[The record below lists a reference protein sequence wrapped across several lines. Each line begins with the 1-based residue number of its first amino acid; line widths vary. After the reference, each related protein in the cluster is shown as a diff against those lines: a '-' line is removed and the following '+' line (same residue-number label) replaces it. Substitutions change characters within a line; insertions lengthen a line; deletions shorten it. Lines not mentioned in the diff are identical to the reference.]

1 MKLLLFL
8 ILILSCSNKPET
20 QGEDDVVLVF
30 ISKEDKEILEPFI
43 LDLFDKKYLTPQEEK
58 EFKVKFKKPLLFN
71 KFLKHPNILCIS
83 LKNPIDSTGDVLSM
97 HLIKDQKKKED
108 LEVQKLDVNIK

>member
-43 LDLFDKKYLTPQEEK
+43 LDLFDKKYNT
-58 EFKVKFKKPLLFN
+58 F
-71 KFLKHPNILCIS
+71 
-83 LKNPIDSTGDVLSM
+83 
-97 HLIKDQKKKED
+97 
-108 LEVQKLDVNIK
+108 